1 MIVSYV
7 NGDNLT
13 YFDSIGAEHIPK
25 EMTIFISNKDI
36 KTKTCRIQ
44 AVIQWF
50 AHTFVLDLLMYSKV
64 YKVNVG

>member
-44 AVIQWF
+44 AVIQ
-50 AHTFVLDLLMYSKV
+50 
-64 YKVNVG
+64 